1 MPLPGTSAFPLS
13 ASMVRTEM
21 SQSLAVNYT
30 FSDWSSGTYASAS
43 SSGYDYIT
51 NQYTP
56 INVYAT
62 PSNPKPFTTSSRF
75 NPYLNMS
82 MSKWYGYNTFT
93 PAPTDG
99 TLLDLYTH
107 TSNIHCYPSSMLSFN
122 LDITSRPVYITI
134 SGSADYQYE
143 NVYVYYGKPWMNNG
157 TGFTGSAVLI
167 TASGHDYAPY
177 NGNINMTFRYDYA
190 YTASM
195 GTFIYV
201 LIKGRYCESSNTN
214 L

>member
-1 MPLPGTSAFPLS
+1 MPLPGSSAFPLS

-21 SQSLAVNYT
+21 SQSQAVKYQ
-30 FSDWSSGTYASAS
+30 FSNWSAGAYSSGSG
-43 SSGYDYIT
+43 SGYDYIT

-107 TSNIHCYPSSMLSFN
+107 TSNNHCYPSSMLSFN

-134 SGSADYQYE
+134 SGSADYYVE
-143 NVYVYYGKPWMNNG
+143 DVFVYYGKPWVNNG
-157 TGFTGSAVLI
+157 MKSTGSAVLI
-167 TASGHDYAPY
+167 TASGYSYPPY
-177 NGNINMTFRYDYA
+177 TGDINMTFRYDYA

-195 GTFIYV
+195 GTFLYV
-201 LIKGRYCESSNTN
+201 LIQGKYCESNNN